1 MTVEVHIDTSKL
13 KQVKQEMFN
22 AIASKQTAKLLEYAP
37 LQLAN
42 AYNNRSFKNRTANL
56 ADSYVWAVYFMG
68 KIQGSG
74 YLWNNRAAT
83 TESIYH
89 HTKINGRKLADEF
102 IKRYKAENFNGWEI
116 VWAATAP
123 YSVILESGSNNM
135 NRFFVLSNMYDEIA
149 SDFKGKAI
157 IELKKNI

>member
-1 MTVEVHIDTSKL
+1 MNESIIISFSSLGLKL
-13 KQVKQEMFN
+13 IQCSLSRN
-22 AIASKQTAKLLEYAP
+22 PAILIV
-37 LQLAN
+37 
-42 AYNNRSFKNRTANL
+42 FDNRTANL

-74 YLWNNRAAT
+74 YLWNNREAT

-89 HTKINGRKLADEF
+89 HTKINGRKLAEEF
-102 IKRYKAENFNGWEI
+102 VKRYKAENFKGWEI

-123 YSVILESGSNNM
+123 YSVILESGSSNR

-149 SDFKGKAI
+149 SDFKGRAI

>member
-1 MTVEVHIDTSKL
+1 MAVSVHIDTSKL
-13 KQVKQEMFN
+13 KQTKQKMFD
-22 AIASKQTAKLLEYAP
+22 IISSKQTAKLLEYAP

-42 AYNNRSFKNRTANL
+42 AYNNRSFTNRTANL

-74 YLWNNRAAT
+74 YLWNNREAT

-89 HTKINGRKLADEF
+89 HTKINGRKLAEEF
-102 IKRYKAENFNGWEI
+102 VKRYKAENFKGWEI

-123 YSVILESGSNNM
+123 YSVILESGSSNR

-157 IELKKNI
+157 VELKKNI

>member
-1 MTVEVHIDTSKL
+1 MTVSVHIDTSKL
-13 KQVKQEMFN
+13 KQTKQKMFD
-22 AIASKQTAKLLEYAP
+22 IISSKQTAKLLGYAP

-74 YLWNNRAAT
+74 YLWNNREAT

-89 HTKINGRKLADEF
+89 HTKINRRKLADEF
-102 IKRYKAENFNGWEI
+102 IKNTMIRNLIY
-116 VWAATAP
+116 
-123 YSVILESGSNNM
+123 
-135 NRFFVLSNMYDEIA
+135 
-149 SDFKGKAI
+149 
-157 IELKKNI
+157 